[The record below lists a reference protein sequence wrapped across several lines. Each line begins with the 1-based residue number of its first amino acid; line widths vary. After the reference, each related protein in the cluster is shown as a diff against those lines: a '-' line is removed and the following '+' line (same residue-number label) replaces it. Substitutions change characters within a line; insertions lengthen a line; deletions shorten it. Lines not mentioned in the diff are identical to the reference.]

1 MRYLSGDP
9 ANHDHEV
16 DDARW
21 FDVAQARK
29 TLKYVNEKRLVDL
42 GLDWL
47 QHEGAG
53 TFETDEVV
61 AVSQA
66 MGDSSA

>member
-42 GLDWL
+42 ALDFL
-47 QHEGAG
+47 AANPAAFGEPALHEAEAR
-53 TFETDEVV
+53 TTT
-61 AVSQA
+61 SL
-66 MGDSSA
+66 SS

>member
-1 MRYLSGDP
+1 MRYRTGDP

-29 TLKYVNEKRLVDL
+29 TLKYINEKRLVDL
-42 GLDWL
+42 ALEYLAENPDAF
-47 QHEGAG
+47 GAPAI
-53 TFETDEVV
+53 EE
-61 AVSQA
+61 AARSVS
-66 MGDSSA
+66 S